1 MTTRKVNA
9 AKAASAATTVASV
22 QPAPVAKYNRADT
35 IARLS
40 DADAQQRV
48 LILSALPMGEV
59 AAIGG
64 KVGKI
69 GASVNEVLNIKMC
82 DKHGIDWVKVYNTTT
97 ANLSEGDKTR
107 KKAIHAS
114 LEGIRE
120 TIQANSGGDK
130 AKARDILRKVK
141 DWGLGVH
148 QNKQSNPKGNAK
160 KGIKAWALS
169 YDNMPSSYRRIMD
182 DKMEDVTP
190 AEADALMVVA
200 DAMAAFFDVVK
211 VGRAKAVLTCTG
223 KAAYEAL

>member
-1 MTTRKVNA
+1 MTVRKTAV
-9 AKAASAATTVASV
+9 KASVATPVASV

-40 DADAQQRV
+40 DADARNRV

-97 ANLSEGDKTR
+97 ANLSEGDKTL

-114 LEGIRE
+114 LEGIRS
-120 TIQANSGGDK
+120 TVQANSGGNKD
-130 AKARDILRKVK
+130 KARDILRSVK
-141 DWGLGVH
+141 EWGAGIR
-148 QNKQSNPKGNAK
+148 NSKQSNPKGNAK
-160 KGIKAWALS
+160 KGIKDWALDW
-169 YDNMPSSYRRIMD
+169 DNMPSDYRRIMND
-182 DKMEDVTP
+182 NMEDVTP
-190 AEADALMVVA
+190 AVSNAMLGVA
-200 DAMAAFFDVVK
+200 DAMAVLFQACEISP
-211 VGRAKAVLTCTG
+211 KAVLECTG
-223 KAAYEAL
+223 KASWKA